1 MESKWTV
8 RQRLAVATARDGGR
22 AGRTTTGDY
31 RHSKVLKEG
40 TIPGKEMLLYQ
51 LTSSDLLQGKM

>member
-31 RHSKVLKEG
+31 RHSKVLKKG
-40 TIPGKEMLLYQ
+40 NAFVSSLLR
-51 LTSSDLLQGKM
+51 SSDLLQVKM